1 VYTVGVGTVD
11 GEVIGFEG
19 WSMRVRL
26 DEDSLKQVA
35 RTTQGEYFYAG
46 TADNLKQVYQA
57 LGSRLAVEKKDT
69 EIAGLLALLSG
80 VLMLLAGG
88 LSLAWYGRVL

>member
-1 VYTVGVGTVD
+1 
-11 GEVIGFEG
+11 
-19 WSMRVRL
+19 
-26 DEDSLKQVA
+26 
-35 RTTQGEYFYAG
+35 
-46 TADNLKQVYQA
+46 